1 MSRFWVMV
9 ANLFNDK
16 KDTRID
22 EEWCCAPAQAI
33 ARFQEAGFNPEPTRN
48 FAIATKM
55 AQVFKDLRTE
65 LQKTLTLFRR
75 SGNGDG
81 SLVRLFIFYI
91 NHHH

>member
-1 MSRFWVMV
+1 MV

-22 EEWCCAPAQAI
+22 EEWCCAPAEAL
-33 ARFQEAGFNPEPTRN
+33 ARFHEAGFNPEPTRYH
-48 FAIATKM
+48 ATALKM
-55 AQVFKDLRTE
+55 EQVFKELRTE
-65 LQKTLTLFRR
+65 LSKTLIHFRR